1 MLESPNI
8 FVTILA
14 FLAALGPLVFI
25 HELGHYLV
33 GRWCGV
39 KADVFSIGFGQEVYG
54 WTDKRGTRWKVGWLP
69 LGGYVQFAGDMN
81 PVSQADPAWK
91 ALPEGERNQ
100 TFQAKKLWQ
109 RAAIVFAGPAIN
121 FLFAIL
127 ILSGHAMVFGEIK
140 NLPIVDTVVAGS
152 AAEAAGMQQGDRV
165 ISIDGRAMAVF
176 QDIPMA
182 IAHRSNEPLQVRI
195 ERGGREETLRIVPRI
210 SVEKDRFGNTYE
222 RGLIGIAPG
231 KPIIEPV
238 SLVQAPAVAVRLTG
252 QIVRQTVE
260 VLGQIISGRRS
271 IKDLGGPLKI
281 AKASGEQV
289 TLGLAAF
296 IFFVALLSINLGF
309 INLLPLP
316 MLDGGH
322 LMFYA
327 VEAVRRKPANAVV
340 QEWAFRAGFALVA
353 TLMIVVTFNDL
364 SSFGFWSR
372 IGGLFAAG

>member
-1 MLESPNI
+1 MLDSPNI

-39 KADVFSIGFGQEVYG
+39 KADVFSIGFGREITG
-54 WTDKRGTRWKVGWLP
+54 WTDKRGTRWKVGWMP

-81 PVSQADPAWK
+81 PASQSDPAWK
-91 ALPEGERNQ
+91 ALPEAERNQ
-100 TFQAKKLWQ
+100 TFQSKALWK

-127 ILSGHAMVFGEIK
+127 ILSGHAMYFGEVRTPPVID
-140 NLPIVDTVVAGS
+140 IIQQGS
-152 AAEAAGMQQGDRV
+152 AGASAGLQRGDRV
-165 ISIDGRAMAVF
+165 LSIDGRAMDVF
-176 QDIPMA
+176 SDIPMA
-182 IAHRSNEPLQVRI
+182 VAHRPNEAMQVHIKRAD
-195 ERGGREETLRIVPRI
+195 EELKLRIVPK
-210 SVEKDRFGNTYE
+210 SVEEVDRFGNRYS
-222 RGLIGIAPG
+222 RGMIGIGPG
-231 KPIIEPV
+231 KPEIREV
-238 SLVQAPAVAVRLTG
+238 SLVQAPVVAVRLTG
-252 QIVRQTVE
+252 QIIRQTVE

-327 VEAVRRKPANAVV
+327 VEAIRRKPANAMV
-340 QEWAFRAGFALVA
+340 QEWAFRAGFAMVA
-353 TLMIVVTFNDL
+353 TLMLVVTFNDL
-364 SSFGFWSR
+364 SSFGLWTHLGS
-372 IGGLFAAG
+372 LFTPG